1 MGFLTAFFFPLAL
14 QLASQ
19 YKCGKVFGKELAP
32 AAAARGTPFQPH
44 VDTEIEVLKKDGEE
58 EGAELTEGSEDESGR
73 GKAGKKGRS
82 PPPVAK
88 AKSLY
93 MTPYSIPGLSH
104 PVAVVMT
111 GLLGGATF
119 VIALVSLAYSVEP
132 KRP

>member
-19 YKCGKVFGKELAP
+19 YKCVKVFGGKELAP
-32 AAAARGTPFQPH
+32 TAATRGT
-44 VDTEIEVLKKDGEE
+44 
-58 EGAELTEGSEDESGR
+58 
-73 GKAGKKGRS
+73 RS
-82 PPPVAK
+82 PTPVAK

-111 GLLGGATF
+111 GRLGGATF

-132 KRP
+132 KCS